1 MKDKDEPVI
10 RGALNAQHGHWEKAF
25 LGNPDM
31 FGLEPS
37 EAAQKA
43 AESFIREGKTK
54 VLELGGGQ
62 GRDTVFFAR
71 SGFQVYVL
79 DYSETGIE
87 EIGQKARAL
96 GLSQSIIARCHD
108 VRKPLPFEDGSFD
121 ACYSHMLYCMALTTE
136 ELESLSREIRRV
148 LRPGGLSVYTVRHTG
163 DPHYGKGI
171 HRGEDRYETDGFI
184 VHFFSREK
192 VNHLAEGYEI
202 VSIDEFE
209 EGRLPRKLF
218 RVTLRKR

>member
-1 MKDKDEPVI
+1 
-10 RGALNAQHGHWEKAF
+10 
-25 LGNPDM
+25 M

-79 DYSETGIE
+79 DYSETGVE

-96 GLSQSIIARCHD
+96 GLSQSIIPSCHD

-121 ACYSHMLYCMALTTE
+121 ACYSHMLYCMALTAE

-171 HRGEDRYETDGFI
+171 HRGEDRYEMNGFI

-192 VNHLAEGYEI
+192 VNHLAEGYEV